1 MIICDVP
8 KIFQP
13 NYKSDYPSYSSGRN
27 MEEICYEYFS
37 LFKHNIVSDYI
48 YIPIFWTS
56 YYIKKNYAND
66 IDELYNWLDT
76 LDKSKKY
83 FTIVQYDYGIFV
95 RNYDLN
101 ILVFSAGGG
110 GLNIKNDTMTREVP
124 FYGLK
129 RYIFFGNKG
138 DFDIPLICLPLFP
151 SINTNK
157 DIYCSF
163 MGRFD
168 THSCRIEM
176 KKCLENNPK
185 FEFFES
191 VNFDEYNKIINRSV
205 FTLAPRGCGY
215 TSFRIY
221 EAIMGKSIPIYI
233 WENTQI
239 LPFSDIINWNDIAI
253 VINSSEIENL
263 PQILEN
269 VNIIEKQNNI
279 SRVKEMFTFKYI
291 CNYIKTKIEKQRFIS
306 VTIPHYNNSNFI
318 CETINPLINDKR
330 INEIIICDDKS
341 SDIGELEKIILNYNN
356 PKIKL
361 FINDVNIGCYHNKI
375 NAVSKCTNDWAILLD
390 SDNIYDSKCI
400 DAIYSFGW
408 NENTIYTPSYAITFP
423 GYPSENM
430 NYKKYSNS
438 FITKQVYLN
447 DFKNKTFQ
455 CLINTCNYFL
465 PVKKFMNCMGTIQH
479 TYKREII
486 DSLDSAVL
494 FTDWLCNN
502 NNIFVIDSLQY
513 NHRLHDQ
520 SNFKISKAKPYNI
533 FVLRILLNKIKKH
546 CK

>member
-1 MIICDVP
+1 MIICNVP
-8 KIFQP
+8 KNFQP

-27 MEEICYEYFS
+27 MEEICFEYFS
-37 LFKHNIVSDYI
+37 LFKDNIVSDYI

-56 YYIKKNYAND
+56 YYVKQNYAND

-83 FTIVQYDYGIFV
+83 FTIVQYASGIFV
-95 RNYDLN
+95 RNFSLN

-110 GLNIKNDTMTREVP
+110 GLNIKNDSTSREVS
-124 FYGLK
+124 FYELN
-129 RYIFFGNKG
+129 RHIFFGNKA
-138 DFDIPLICLPLFP
+138 DYDIPLICLPLFP

-157 DIYCSF
+157 DIFCSF

-168 THSCRIEM
+168 THKCRIDM
-176 KKCLENNPK
+176 KNLLENNPNFK
-185 FEFFES
+185 FFDS
-191 VNFDEYNKIINRSV
+191 VNFEQYKIIINRSI
-205 FTLAPRGCGY
+205 FTLAPRGYGY

-221 EAIMGKSIPIYI
+221 EAIMGNSIPIYI
-233 WENTQI
+233 WEDKQI

-253 VINSSEIENL
+253 IINSSEIENL
-263 PQILEN
+263 SQILKN
-269 VNIIEKQNNI
+269 VNIAEKQNNI
-279 SRVKEMFTFKYI
+279 SKVKEMFTFKYI

-306 VTIPHYNNSNFI
+306 VSIPHYNNSNFI
-318 CETINPLINDKR
+318 CDTINPLINDTR

-341 SDIGELEKIILNYNN
+341 SDIDELEKIILNYNN

-361 FINDVNIGCYHNKI
+361 FKNEVNMGCYHNKI

-390 SDNIYDSKCI
+390 SDNIYDKKSI
-400 DAIYSFGW
+400 DAIYSKEW
-408 NENTIYTPSYAITFP
+408 NEDTIYAPSWAITFP
-423 GYPSENM
+423 NKPSQM
-430 NYKKYSNS
+430 LNYTKYNNS
-438 FITKQVYLN
+438 FITKSLYIN
-447 DFKNKTFQ
+447 DFNSDIFK

-479 TYKREII
+479 TYKKEII
-486 DSLDSAVL
+486 DSVDSAVL

-520 SNFKISKAKPYNI
+520 SNFMISKAKPYNN
-533 FVLRILLNKIKKH
+533 FVLNVLLNKIKNSI
-546 CK
+546 